1 MRRMRKTTMRS
12 IAAALLLAG
21 LMSGCAG
28 LGKPIESPRISLS
41 NIQVLESKGLETA
54 FLIHLRVM
62 NPNDMDLDI
71 TGVDCDLEINGKPF
85 AYGLSNTQVKIPA
98 FGSETLPVTVYSSV
112 IDIIKGLFGLQQ
124 REDLSYQVKGRVR
137 MAGGGLMPSTLP
149 FDSQGTVSIKDL
161 AAGDRKSVV

>member
-1 MRRMRKTTMRS
+1 MKRMRNTKTGA
-12 IAAALLLAG
+12 IAATLLLAG
-21 LMSGCAG
+21 LMSGCTG

-54 FLIHLRVM
+54 FLVHLRVM
-62 NPNDMDLDI
+62 NPNDMDLDV

-161 AAGDRKSVV
+161 AAGRRGPS

>member
-1 MRRMRKTTMRS
+1 MRRMRKVTMGS

-54 FLIHLRVM
+54 FLVHLRVM

-85 AYGLSNTQVKIPA
+85 AYGLSNTQVKVPA

-112 IDIIKGLFGLQQ
+112 LDIVKGLFGLQQ
-124 REDLSYQVKGRVR
+124 RENLSYQLKGKVR
-137 MAGGGLMPSTLP
+137 MAGGTFMPSTLP

-161 AAGDRKSVV
+161 ASGRRGPS

>member
-1 MRRMRKTTMRS
+1 MSRMRKVTMGS

-41 NIQVLESKGLETA
+41 NIQVLESQGLETA
-54 FLIHLRVM
+54 FLVHLRVM
-62 NPNDMDLDI
+62 NPNDMDLDV
-71 TGVDCDLEINGKPF
+71 TGVDCDLTINGKPF
-85 AYGLSNTQVKIPA
+85 AYGLSNTPVKIPA
-98 FGSETLPVTVYSSV
+98 YGSETLPVTVYSSV

-124 REDLSYQVKGRVR
+124 REDLSYQIKGRVR

-149 FDSQGTVSIKDL
+149 FDSHGTVSIKEL
-161 AAGDRKSVV
+161 ATGRRGPS

>member
-1 MRRMRKTTMRS
+1 MRKTTMGS
-12 IAAALLLAG
+12 IAATLLLAG

-28 LGKPIESPRISLS
+28 LGKSIESPRISLS

-161 AAGDRKSVV
+161 AAGRRGPS